1 MNSGLKIGKKAR
13 LYQYKRYVQ
22 LRSAELYKAQVKK
35 VRLKKLANKTVTH
48 FEGIKGKCWFA
59 KYCSLTEALV
69 IDFMHL
75 LGLVKQKL
83 GLLFDSKYARTNKN
97 YYLGEYVAIYLYSL

>member
-1 MNSGLKIGKKAR
+1 M
-13 LYQYKRYVQ
+13 Q
-22 LRSAELYKAQVKK
+22 LRSAALYKEQVKK

-69 IDFMHL
+69 IGWMMNVISQNVVSALMEMTIFT
-75 LGLVKQKL
+75 QKT
-83 GLLFDSKYARTNKN
+83 K
-97 YYLGEYVAIYLYSL
+97 I